1 MTPAAD
7 TLARHLHAAHAN
19 GQGAPE
25 PEPAPAWA
33 QWAACAPSALAHHGG
48 ECCTAARAWFMAMDR
63 SMWRGHGG
71 PGWIHRHWPW
81 GPSQWP
87 LYWCEAVEAEE
98 LDCGAHQ
105 AMTLESFRARG
116 VRAVPVQLVQRQEAH
131 HYPHWLGRWSG
142 AGASPLWAGQGAAY
156 HEACATLVDGRAEVW
171 DPTVGAWL
179 SPENVR
185 GVRSIAA
192 VRIGGADE
200 TGEVVSWRGL
210 CVPLGVWITPPAP
223 PREG

>member
-33 QWAACAPSALAHHGG
+33 QWAACAPSTLAHHGG

-71 PGWIHRHWPW
+71 PGWIHRRWPW

-116 VRAVPVQLVQRQEAH
+116 VRALPVQLVQRQEAH

-210 CVPLGVWITPPAP
+210 RVPLGVWITPPAP